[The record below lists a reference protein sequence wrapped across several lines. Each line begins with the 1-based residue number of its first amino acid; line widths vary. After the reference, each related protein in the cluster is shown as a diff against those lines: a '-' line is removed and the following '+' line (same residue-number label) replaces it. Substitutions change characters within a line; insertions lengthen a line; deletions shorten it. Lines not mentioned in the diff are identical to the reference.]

1 MSRTHEDSRTA
12 VRESSPSPAPATPPL
27 RERLRPWLIFAA
39 FLTAIAF
46 LTFRGVL
53 AEPGGRVYA
62 ENDDTSLFVWWF
74 ANGADA
80 VASLFGAGSGASG
93 FLYTGQ
99 MNWPDGVN
107 GAWNTS
113 ALGLAVPLAPVT
125 WLWGPVVAYNF
136 AIIASPVAAALA
148 AALFLTRFADRLP
161 AFVGAA
167 LYGFSPYLIA
177 QAGGHLNLSFAVL
190 PPLVAAF
197 LWQAATGP
205 SVGGTRAR
213 MAAFLPWG
221 VLLGGA
227 IGWQFYMSTELLAG
241 TFLAALTA
249 VLVVIAVM
257 RRRIL
262 PRLVPTLAASGAAVV
277 TAVLLATPLLMT
289 MANAPNAPDGAIRPH
304 GVWNNDLADLVVPP
318 MFAPGSGLAPE
329 IPRALHIDPA
339 EIGGY
344 VSFAWLVVAVWAV
357 VRHRRSARHGGLVR
371 VLAITAVVMW
381 LLSMG
386 SPLRAFGAE
395 LPVPGPFRLI
405 EHVPVLMNILP
416 MRLTVHFVLC
426 LSGLTAV
433 LLHHALRD
441 VRRRRAGDERIRDA
455 ATLGPFAAVAL
466 TCALI
471 APIGVPTR
479 DITVPRFFTTGA
491 AQETIPPGAAVK
503 AVPPPRAIAE
513 ADHSQAMVWQ
523 AMTGMHYRETG
534 GYFVGGTD
542 DHAVTYQALLDPLD
556 QLLRAEEQTAAQD
569 IDAGDVDE
577 AVRGI
582 RAGGTDFVLVP
593 VHAPLLHW
601 HSGDLAAALAATP
614 GAQAELVE
622 DVWVVDLRGID
633 GAS

>member
-1 MSRTHEDSRTA
+1 MSRTHEDSRTT
-12 VRESSPSPAPATPPL
+12 VRESSPSPAPATPLL

-39 FLTAIAF
+39 VLIALAL
-46 LTFRGVL
+46 LTFRGLL

-93 FLYTGQ
+93 FLYTTQ

-125 WLWGPVVAYNF
+125 WLAGPVIAYNV
-136 AIIASPVAAALA
+136 AIIASPVVASLA

-205 SVGGTRAR
+205 GGGAARAR
-213 MAAFLPWG
+213 VVSLVPWG

-241 TFLAALTA
+241 TFLAALAGVLVMVA
-249 VLVVIAVM
+249 VL

-277 TAVLLATPLLMT
+277 TALLLASPLLMT
-289 MANAPNAPDGAIRPH
+289 MAYAPNGPDGAIRPH
-304 GVWNNDLADLVVPP
+304 GIWNNDLVDLVVPP
-318 MFAPGSGLAPE
+318 LFAPGHGLAPD

-344 VSFAWLVVAVWAV
+344 VSVAWLVVAVWACL
-357 VRHRRSARHGGLVR
+357 RHRRSIRHGGLVR
-371 VLAITAVVMW
+371 VLACTAVVMW
-381 LLSMG
+381 LVSMG
-386 SPLRAFGAE
+386 SPLRVFGAE
-395 LPVPGPFRLI
+395 VPVPGPFRLI

-416 MRLTVHFVLC
+416 MRLAVHVVLC
-426 LSGLTAV
+426 LSALTAV

-441 VRRRRAGDERIRDA
+441 VCRRRAGGERIRDA
-455 ATLGPFAAVAL
+455 ATLGPFAAVLL
-466 TCALI
+466 TCVLV
-471 APIGVPTR
+471 APIAVPTR

-491 AQETIPPGAAVK
+491 AQDAIPADAVVK
-503 AVPPPRAIAE
+503 ALPTPRAIAE
-513 ADHSQAMVWQ
+513 ADHAQAMLWQ
-523 AMTGMHYRETG
+523 AETGMHYRETG
-534 GYFVGGTD
+534 GYFIGGTD
-542 DHAVTYQALLDPLD
+542 SHAVTYQSLLDPLD
-556 QLLRAEEQTAAQD
+556 QLLRDEEQTAARD
-569 IDAGDVDE
+569 FDEGDTAE
-577 AVRGI
+577 AVRGV
-582 RAGGTDFVLVP
+582 RAGGTDLILIP
-593 VHAPLLHW
+593 VDPPLLHW
-601 HSGDLAAALAATP
+601 PGEELADALAQTP
-614 GAQAELVE
+614 GARAELVE

-633 GAS
+633 HAS

>member
-1 MSRTHEDSRTA
+1 M
-12 VRESSPSPAPATPPL
+12 
-27 RERLRPWLIFAA
+27 
-39 FLTAIAF
+39 TAISL
-46 LTFRGVL
+46 LTFRGLL

-80 VASLFGAGSGASG
+80 VASLFGGGSGSRG
-93 FLYTGQ
+93 FLYTFQ

-125 WLWGPVVAYNF
+125 WLWGPVVAYNA
-136 AIIASPVAAALA
+136 AIIASPAAASLA
-148 AALFLTRFADRLP
+148 AAVFFTRFADRLP

-177 QAGGHLNLSFAVL
+177 QAGGHLNLSFAIL

-205 SVGGTRAR
+205 GGGDLRTRV
-213 MAAFLPWG
+213 AAFLPWG

-241 TFLAALTA
+241 TFLAGLTA
-249 VLVVIAVM
+249 VLVIIVVM

-262 PRLVPTLAASGAAVV
+262 TRLVPIVAASGAAVV
-277 TAVLLATPLLMT
+277 TALLLAAPLLMT
-289 MANAPNAPDGAIRPH
+289 MANAPNSPDGAIRPH
-304 GVWNNDLADLVVPP
+304 GIWNNDLADLAVPP
-318 MFAPGSGLAPE
+318 LFAPGHGLLPE
-329 IPRALHIDPA
+329 IPRVLHIDPA

-344 VSFAWLVVAVWAV
+344 VSVAWLLVAVWAF
-357 VRHRRSARHGGLVR
+357 VRHRRSARHGSLVR
-371 VLAITAVVMW
+371 VLAITAVGMW

-395 LPVPGPFRLI
+395 VPVPGPFRI
-405 EHVPVLMNILP
+405 VEHIPVLMNILP
-416 MRLTVHFVLC
+416 MRLAVHVVLC
-426 LSGLTAV
+426 LSALTAV

-441 VRRRRAGDERIRDA
+441 VHRRRAGGERIR
-455 ATLGPFAAVAL
+455 TGRSLGPFAAVLL
-466 TCALI
+466 TCVLI

-479 DITVPRFFTTGA
+479 DITVPRFFTTDA
-491 AQETIPPGAAVK
+491 AQQTIPAGAAVK
-503 AVPPPRAIAE
+503 ALPPPRAIAE
-513 ADHSQAMVWQ
+513 ADYSQAMVWQ

-534 GYFVGGTD
+534 GYFIGGTD
-542 DHAVTYQALLDPLD
+542 SHAVTFQSLLDPLD
-556 QLLRAEEQTAAQD
+556 QLLRDEEHTA
-569 IDAGDVDE
+569 VDDFDESRTAE
-577 AVRGI
+577 AVRGV
-582 RAGGTDFVLVP
+582 RAGGTDFVLIP
-593 VHAPLLHW
+593 VDAPLLRW
-601 HSGDLAAALAATP
+601 PSDELASALTQTP
-614 GAQAELVE
+614 GARAELVE

-633 GAS
+633 DAS